1 MLMLFFFMV
10 CVQIAQSVVV
20 YGDSLRLCRELQYDY
35 VVSQAA
41 IDEFGVAVGAAVNA
55 DQQLVNRY
63 ADMSTNQLASQ
74 QCLFHWK
81 NLMCSHVFRTS
92 DDAPACD
99 SLCEQARIACNA
111 EKPNFC
117 AAPQSHK
124 CTDYGKLTGF
134 CAATV
139 DVIPS
144 PPQSPTPATT
154 PRPTPKRSD
163 AATNVAA
170 SVLATVIVLSIV
182 HFFILTN

>member
-1 MLMLFFFMV
+1 MLLLCIFLHFV
-10 CVQIAQSVVV
+10 RTVVV

-63 ADMSTNQLASQ
+63 QQMATEQMVSQ

-81 NLMCSHVFRTS
+81 NLMCSHVFRTA

-99 SLCEQARIACNA
+99 SLCEKAAVACNA
-111 EKPNFC
+111 EEPLFC
-117 AAPQSHK
+117 AAAHATK

-134 CAATV
+134 CAASV
-139 DVIPS
+139 DII
-144 PPQSPTPATT
+144 QSPTSAPTA
-154 PRPTPKRSD
+154 PRPRSD
-163 AATNVAA
+163 AATTIAA
-170 SVLATVIVLSIV
+170 TVLATIVILSVV
-182 HFFILTN
+182 HFLVLQ